1 MVTIARARC
10 STLELESSVLPG
22 IYNINSLQMAGTSN
36 TRLLG
41 GSFSV
46 VLKVIVI
53 YLMLIT
59 HGVLNQYA
67 IPAFNICVQGGGVR
81 YHIADYAEKIKM
93 AAVQTRT
100 DKYTSLYLS

>member
-1 MVTIARARC
+1 
-10 STLELESSVLPG
+10 
-22 IYNINSLQMAGTSN
+22 MAGTSN

-53 YLMLIT
+53 YFMLIT
-59 HGVLNQYA
+59 HGVLHQYA
-67 IPAFNICVQGGGVR
+67 IPAFNICVQGGGGWEVR

-93 AAVQTRT
+93 AAVQTRS
-100 DKYTSLYLS
+100 DKYTCHE